1 MPSVLVKAIIDNAVT
16 VTAVETKD
24 VVNKAIRLHD
34 LSPVAGAA
42 LGRTL
47 TMALMMGKE
56 LKNPTDYLTIKINGG
71 GPLGQITVCAD
82 AKGNVKGMVDN
93 PIVETRIA
101 PNGHLAVGE
110 AVGHDGEITVI
121 KDLGLKQPYVGSAK
135 LVSGEIAQDF
145 AYYYAT
151 SEQQPCG
158 VTLGVGLNKKRCIS
172 AGGVFVQVMPN
183 CSEELLSKVET
194 VMYAMDEMSYQFDH
208 STAREVINR
217 FFGQFNP
224 QFTEECEVRYKC
236 NCGKRKINRLV
247 KSLGREEAQSII
259 DEVGQIEVCCH
270 FCNKKYIYD
279 QEAVDKIF
287 KVNQNK

>member
-1 MPSVLVKAIIDNAVT
+1 MSSVLVKALIDNSIV

-24 VVNKAIRLHD
+24 VVNKAIKLHD

-42 LGRTL
+42 LGRTM

-56 LKNPTDYLTIKINGG
+56 LKNETDSLTVKINGG
-71 GPLGQITVCAD
+71 GPLGQITVTAD

-93 PIVETRIA
+93 PIVETQVSD
-101 PNGHLAVGE
+101 NGHLNVGAAVGK
-110 AVGHDGEITVI
+110 DGYLTVI
-121 KDLGLKQPYVGSAK
+121 KDLGLKQPYVGSSK

-145 AYYYAT
+145 AYYFAT

-158 VTLGVGLNKKRCIS
+158 VTLGVGLNKKKCIS

-183 CSEELLSKVET
+183 CSEELLSHVET

-208 STAREVINR
+208 STAKDVVMR

-224 QFTEECEVRYKC
+224 EFTEECEVRYKC
-236 NCGKRKINRLV
+236 NCNKRKIN
-247 KSLGREEAQSII
+247 KIIKGLGKEEAQNIL
-259 DEVGQIEVCCH
+259 DEMGEIEVCCH
-270 FCNKKYIYD
+270 FCNKKYVYN

-287 KVNQNK
+287 NK

>member
-1 MPSVLVKAIIDNAVT
+1 MSSVLTKAIIENSVI

-24 VVNKAIRLHD
+24 VVNKAIKLHN

-56 LKNPTDYLTIKINGG
+56 LKNEQDYLTVKIDGG

-93 PIVETRIA
+93 PIVETTFSS
-101 PNGHLAVGE
+101 NGHFDVGAAVGKN
-110 AVGHDGEITVI
+110 GSLTVI
-121 KDLGLKQPYVGSAK
+121 KDLGMKHPYVGSAK

-158 VTLGVGLNKKRCIS
+158 VTLGVGLNKNLCVS

-183 CSEELLSKVET
+183 CSDELLNKVEM

-208 STAREVINR
+208 STAKDVINR
-217 FFGQFNP
+217 FFGQFEP
-224 QFTEECEVRYKC
+224 VFTEEVKVRYKC
-236 NCGKRKINRLV
+236 NCGKRKMDRV
-247 KSLGREEAQSII
+247 VRSLGRTEAQSII
-259 DEVGQIEVCCH
+259 DELGQIEICCH
-270 FCNKKYIYD
+270 FCDKKYVYD
-279 QEAVDKIF
+279 QDAVNKLFDK
-287 KVNQNK
+287 

>member
-101 PNGHLAVGE
+101 PDGHLAVCE
-110 AVGHDGEITVI
+110 AVGHDGEITII

-279 QEAVDKIF
+279 REAVDKIF